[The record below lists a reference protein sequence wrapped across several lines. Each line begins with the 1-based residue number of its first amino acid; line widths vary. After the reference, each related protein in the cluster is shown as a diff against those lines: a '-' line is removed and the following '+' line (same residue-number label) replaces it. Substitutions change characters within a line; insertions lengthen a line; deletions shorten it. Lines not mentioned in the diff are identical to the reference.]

1 MNYPS
6 RKIIVGSRES
16 PLAKEQVEIFLKIL
30 KSKLGVSY
38 LNFIEK
44 KFIKTSGDKFLNQS
58 ISEIGNKGLFTKE
71 IDEAQIKSIDIAVHS
86 LKIFTELPKGLYIGA
101 VLKREKPNDVFSF
114 KKYDIKNNKRRILV
128 GTSVRRK
135 IQLENINS
143 NLEIKDIRGNVG
155 TRIKKVRDG
164 YIDSIV
170 LHMLV

>member
-58 ISEIGNKGLFTKE
+58 ISEIETKGYLQKKLMKLKLNLRLILQFT
-71 IDEAQIKSIDIAVHS
+71 
-86 LKIFTELPKGLYIGA
+86 P
-101 VLKREKPNDVFSF
+101 
-114 KKYDIKNNKRRILV
+114 
-128 GTSVRRK
+128 
-135 IQLENINS
+135 
-143 NLEIKDIRGNVG
+143 
-155 TRIKKVRDG
+155 
-164 YIDSIV
+164 
-170 LHMLV
+170 